1 MPRLFLYLTAAIVL
15 VVLLN
20 FIAPF
25 YLESR
30 PNSSN
35 SASPSLRQEF
45 VVKDSAA
52 SNSDATDEELH
63 KYDLSKIDA
72 EELTSRVEELLS
84 IRVSVLTEL
93 RVLERN
99 RSVVIKQ
106 ISERNNELEKLKT
119 QIIKRAAELERLQLH
134 IKQAALAQ
142 KEAKDQVGSLVEP
155 PLDILPKQA
164 QKAIFTN
171 ESLRRSNFLQDDF
184 TRNVHCQMF
193 SCFDYSRCSLFSPFF
208 VYVYNLHQLSSFSES
223 TFNYQLFSVLKSN
236 VHITSDPNV
245 ACVYM
250 VILYQNF
257 TILHDRDKLQNY
269 LLSLPHWGGDGRNNI
284 IVNTNSSFDILQTG
298 VNPMK
303 AMLLQTQ
310 FNEYNYRNKYDL
322 IVPSM
327 YSLSTAK
334 ASEFSPVFSPA
345 RRKYFISF
353 LGQVNEEADDDSS
366 TKNSNTDLQVV
377 VKDALLKLVAKHS
390 RAAYNE
396 FLFDFDCDEKTK
408 QLCENQTIIL
418 LDSTFTII
426 MPTASHSSQSFLI
439 NPIIYD
445 NQLNSKIMNA
455 FVTGAI
461 PILVGGDFI
470 SLPFNEAIDW
480 DRALIRIPTAHITE
494 LYVVLK
500 TFTDSDIIE
509 MRRFGSNIYHNY
521 FSDLKQLVDT
531 IVALFRFNRLKIPS
545 PPAANEHSEFYLNQ
559 SKFDQNLLSNQ
570 SDLTQS
576 ASFYRPKIYS
586 DDEENVGPLEVPFSS
601 LVYQRNFTIPLAEQY
616 SSWNNLHHSP
626 FYTFPSLPYDPV
638 LPSESKFIGSSFRA
652 RPIGEGAGGS
662 GREFSEALGGNFMSE
677 QFTIVILTYEREN
690 ILLSALQRLKDL
702 PYLNKV
708 IVVWNSPNPPTPG
721 IKWPEIGVDILVI
734 KSKHNSLNN
743 RFLPFEEIKTDA
755 VLSMDDDASFRHD
768 EIIFAFRVWREA
780 RDRIVGFPARY
791 HAWDAAHSTWLYN
804 SNYTCEFSMILTGAA
819 FYHKYYSYLYTHWMP
834 AAIRNKVDEYMNC
847 EDIAMNFLVSHV
859 SRLPP
864 IKVTSRWTFRCP
876 ECSSSLSEDD
886 RHYQRRHRCLNYF
899 ASVYGYM
906 PLLYT
911 QFRADSVL
919 FKTRIPHDK
928 QKCFK
933 FI

>member
-1 MPRLFLYLTAAIVL
+1 MELSLSRQAGFSMPRLFLYLTAAIVL

-63 KYDLSKIDA
+63 KYDLSKID
-72 EELTSRVEELLS
+72 
-84 IRVSVLTEL
+84 
-93 RVLERN
+93 
-99 RSVVIKQ
+99 
-106 ISERNNELEKLKT
+106 
-119 QIIKRAAELERLQLH
+119 
-134 IKQAALAQ
+134 
-142 KEAKDQVGSLVEP
+142 
-155 PLDILPKQA
+155 
-164 QKAIFTN
+164 
-171 ESLRRSNFLQDDF
+171 
-184 TRNVHCQMF
+184 
-193 SCFDYSRCSLFSPFF
+193 
-208 VYVYNLHQLSSFSES
+208 
-223 TFNYQLFSVLKSN
+223 
-236 VHITSDPNV
+236 
-245 ACVYM
+245 
-250 VILYQNF
+250 
-257 TILHDRDKLQNY
+257 
-269 LLSLPHWGGDGRNNI
+269 GDGRNNI

-586 DDEENVGPLEVPFSS
+586 DDEENVGPLE
-601 LVYQRNFTIPLAEQY
+601 LGQL
-616 SSWNNLHHSP
+616 
-626 FYTFPSLPYDPV
+626 
-638 LPSESKFIGSSFRA
+638 
-652 RPIGEGAGGS
+652 GEGAGGS